1 MKPKDLNIIA
11 DIIFLTMRR
20 GVNMRRISKKC
31 NVPVLLNYKNLKAIA
46 EISKAE
52 GGFIKVIYVRNNR
65 LYLKNFRRKDFKNI
79 KELYVVGFIKKY
91 LEDLKNKKQ
100 SWYYKHFVDF
110 MINEYKDLDSIVGM
124 VVIGYWQCDLEKYII
139 KLGVIITN
147 KNVSEYIVKRYNQQ
161 GWDLVSIEE

>member
-1 MKPKDLNIIA
+1 MKPKDLNII
-11 DIIFLTMRR
+11 DGIIFFNMRK
-20 GVNMRRISKKC
+20 GVNMERNKPI
-31 NVPVLLNYKNLKAIA
+31 LLNYKNLKAIA
-46 EISKAE
+46 EISKSE
-52 GGFIKVIYVRNNR
+52 GGFIKVIYVRNSR

-147 KNVSEYIVKRYNQQ
+147 TSVSKYIVKKYNQQ